1 MPFRFYIWIKFG
13 ALGIWARLCYTR
25 FMKRFLRYAAPLAA
39 LGILLA
45 LGLDNRLT
53 VTAYILPMNGIVKPV
68 RLALI
73 SDLHSCD
80 YGKEQ
85 IELQTALK
93 AAAPDAV
100 MLAGDI
106 LDDRLPGN
114 NTWPFLAWLGKQ
126 YPAFYVTGNHEYWA
140 RRAGTWKKK
149 IASLAITVPEGET
162 VPLWINGQKLL
173 VAGLGDPEGGERL
186 FLRQIEMVALDREE
200 GVPSILLSHRPDRLT
215 PYRMSGY
222 ALILSGHTHGGQW
235 RIPVI
240 DLPVFTPDGGFFP
253 ALAGGMFK
261 VSDTQTM
268 VVSRG
273 LSRESTRI
281 PRLFNRPEIVLID
294 LVPEGSA

>member
-1 MPFRFYIWIKFG
+1 
-13 ALGIWARLCYTR
+13 
-25 FMKRFLRYAAPLAA
+25 MKRFLRYAALLAA

-53 VTAYILPMNGIVKPV
+53 VTAYTLPMKGIVKPV

-85 IELQTALK
+85 TDLQAALVS
-93 AAAPDAV
+93 AAPDAV
-100 MLAGDI
+100 MLTGDI
-106 LDDRLPGN
+106 LDDILPPD

-126 YPAFYVTGNHEYWA
+126 YPAFYVTGNHEHWA
-140 RRAGTWKKK
+140 RKAGARKKK
-149 IASLAITVPEGET
+149 IASLAISVPEGET
-162 VPLWINGQKLL
+162 VPLWVNGQKLL

-186 FLRQIEMVALDREE
+186 FLRQIEAVTLGREE
-200 GVPSILLSHRPDRLT
+200 GIPSILLSHRPDRLA

-235 RIPVI
+235 RIPFI
-240 DLPVFTPDGGFFP
+240 NLPFFTPDGGFFP
-253 ALAGGMFK
+253 ALAGGLFK
-261 VSDTQTM
+261 ISDTQTM

-273 LSRESTRI
+273 LARESTRI
-281 PRLFNRPEIVLID
+281 PRLFNRPEMVIID
-294 LVPEGSA
+294 LVPEGTN